1 SCSVRSVSLF
11 FVQYAKS
18 CHETLDGA
26 GWSLMQTN
34 DIHSINL
41 LVNKRIVLCFVT
53 DSDLMKDFK
62 FDQNHDWTI
71 RSLGSL
77 GLFLKSLIVTRV
89 MPSIY
94 IFIILVS
101 LPLNGLAMVMSTC
114 RIREKKPAVIY
125 MSHLA
130 CVDLLF
136 ILLLPLKIHYELNAS
151 NWVFGEAACRL
162 VSAAYYGNMYC
173 SVLLMMC
180 MSVDRLL
187 AVVFPIASLSW
198 RSARKATC
206 VCVVV
211 WLLTLA
217 GIVPLLMI
225 NQTTEFDDRITCFDT
240 LVDHSMMLYFFV
252 FFVLLLSYS
261 IIIYVLCTKHD
272 HSSSSSDIRRRAA
285 IMASAVLTEFVV
297 CFVPSNVLL
306 MNNIVSII
314 KGGIG
319 WNTYPPYMLA
329 ACLGSVSVFLDPLLY
344 YYRSSHYRKQICSV
358 FCWVR
363 KAERDILPLNT
374 ITQNPL
380 I

>member
-1 SCSVRSVSLF
+1 MVDYSEFPSFTDHTFNDS
-11 FVQYAKS
+11 
-18 CHETLDGA
+18 G
-26 GWSLMQTN
+26 LM
-34 DIHSINL
+34 
-41 LVNKRIVLCFVT
+41 
-53 DSDLMKDFK
+53 MYFK

-71 RSLGSL
+71 RSLESL
-77 GLFLKSLIVTRV
+77 DLFLKSLIVTRV

-94 IFIILVS
+94 IFIIFVS
-101 LPLNGLAMVMSTC
+101 LPLNGLAMVTFTC

-162 VSAAYYGNMYC
+162 LSASYYGNMYC

-187 AVVFPIASLSW
+187 VVVFPIASLNW

-217 GIVPLLMI
+217 GIVPLLIM
-225 NQTTEFDDRITCFDT
+225 NQTTTYQNRITCSDIWADPSIKSY
-240 LVDHSMMLYFFV
+240 LFV
-252 FFVLLLSYS
+252 FFVLLCISFVLPLVVILVSYS

-272 HSSSSSDIRRRAA
+272 HSSSSSDTRRRAA
-285 IMASAVLTEFVV
+285 IMASAVLTEFVL

-314 KGGIG
+314 KGGNG
-319 WNTYPPYMLA
+319 WDTYPPYMLA

-344 YYRSSHYRKQICSV
+344 YYGSSHYRKQICSV
-358 FCWVR
+358 FRWVR
-363 KAERDILPLNT
+363 KAERDIIPLNT
-374 ITQNPL
+374 ITQNL
-380 I
+380 NASKLHCKTNK